1 MTERH
6 ITRRRFVYGC
16 AAAVPLV
23 PFHDAIGWKSSR
35 SPGLP
40 RAMDR
45 DDEVR
50 EARLL
55 EAIASNPRHIR
66 LYDALNKLYGK
77 YQRYEEI
84 YAFLRQ
90 AQKTLKGLV
99 DRTPARYQRY
109 RTVLR
114 LIGERLT
121 RVEAVRAREGFVGGG
136 VVVARRV
143 RGSEIAGSNPARPH
157 QGS

>member
-1 MTERH
+1 
-6 ITRRRFVYGC
+6 
-16 AAAVPLV
+16 
-23 PFHDAIGWKSSR
+23 
-35 SPGLP
+35 
-40 RAMDR
+40 MDR

-84 YAFLRQ
+84 YALLRQ
-90 AQKTLKGLV
+90 AQKTLQGLV

-109 RTVLR
+109 RTALR
-114 LIGERLT
+114 LIGERLM